1 MAQPFERDLDTTVH
15 SMKNKAHEQVE
26 KAASQVESAAETLS
40 RKSREISSDV
50 QTVTG
55 NITTAV
61 DKSLKEQPYTTL
73 AMAAAMAFVLG
84 AIWKS

>member
-1 MAQPFERDLDTTVH
+1 MAQPFEKDYSSTVH
-15 SMKNKAHEQVE
+15 TMKDKAHEQVD
-26 KAASQVESAAETLS
+26 KAASQVESAAETLT
-40 RKSREISSDV
+40 RRGREISDDV
-50 QTVTG
+50 QSVTG
-55 NITTAV
+55 NITGAI